1 MGHSALLRY
10 NRSLVEKNNAIA
22 VKRVL
27 KSNDIRVCVLRI
39 YLTFFFFSISN
50 ASSAFLVCYRESGE
64 RTLKYLVTCS
74 F

>member
-22 VKRVL
+22 AKRVL

-39 YLTFFFFSISN
+39 YLTFFSFQS
-50 ASSAFLVCYRESGE
+50 
-64 RTLKYLVTCS
+64 RTLRVRFLCVIERAGNAH
-74 F
+74 